1 MKNHHPRGLLS
12 QLGFSA
18 IEMLLVVGLSGILL
32 VGLTAMIDMPQ
43 QMAARE
49 QAENPSVA
57 AADIAL
63 DALDRDVR
71 YGTDVRVI
79 AETRLEID
87 RAAGGTVVWE
97 IDTVRRRLERTE
109 GATTV
114 IILRDV
120 DVGAFALH
128 YESVKERGEESKPIT
143 STGVTVA
150 TFNSFNLKPGYVLG
164 TSTDSR
170 VLSVYEI
177 TGFASI
183 GEFVGAGIFLT
194 PGALGGDQGVP
205 TSIRARLVRGISTGD
220 MLVSVFEANPLTRL
234 PIRTELVAT
243 GRLYARQIPTV
254 ISQVSVPI
262 TMQRRID
269 PAKHYFIQFKST
281 SGNCAAIETKTLTI
295 PSAAA
300 ASNCALLV
308 TFDGGNNWAPISF
321 VVAASQ
327 TTFGFDAVRV
337 TVDTSVPDDA
347 DGMQAGYNKIDI
359 AVAVAFKLS
368 VKTPAGVE
376 TVRASFPVQNNL
388 ALVKR

>member
-1 MKNHHPRGLLS
+1 MKNHHSRVPRA

-49 QAENPSVA
+49 QADNPSVA

-63 DALDRDVR
+63 DALDRDIR
-71 YGTDVRVI
+71 YATDVRVI

-87 RAAGGTVVWE
+87 RAAGGSVVWE
-97 IDTVRRRLERTE
+97 IDRVRGWLERTE

-128 YESVKERGEESKPIT
+128 YESIMERGEESKPVT
-143 STGVTVA
+143 SAGVTVA
-150 TFNSFNLKPGYVLG
+150 TFNTWELKPGYVLG
-164 TSTDSR
+164 ISLDR
-170 VLSVYEI
+170 RIKAVDEIIMLSGISEWL
-177 TGFASI
+177 
-183 GEFVGAGIFLT
+183 GAGIFFS
-194 PGALGGDQGVP
+194 PSALGSDHGVP
-205 TSIRARLVRGISTGD
+205 TNFRTRLGRGAGTGD
-220 MLVSVFEANPLTRL
+220 LLVHVFEADPTTRK
-234 PIRTELVAT
+234 PITSELVAT
-243 GRLYARQIPTV
+243 GRLYARQIPV
-254 ISQVSVPI
+254 VMGQVSVPF

-269 PAKHYFIQFKST
+269 PAKHYFVQLLST
-281 SGNCAAIETKTLTI
+281 SGTCASIETKTLSI
-295 PSAAA
+295 PAAA
-300 ASNCALLV
+300 ADSSHALLL
-308 TFDGGNNWAPISF
+308 TANAGSTWATSNPADARQAIFDF
-321 VVAASQ
+321 EAARI
-327 TTFGFDAVRV
+327 A
-337 TVDTSVPDDA
+337 VDTSVPDDA

-359 AVAVAFKLS
+359 AVAVAFKLA